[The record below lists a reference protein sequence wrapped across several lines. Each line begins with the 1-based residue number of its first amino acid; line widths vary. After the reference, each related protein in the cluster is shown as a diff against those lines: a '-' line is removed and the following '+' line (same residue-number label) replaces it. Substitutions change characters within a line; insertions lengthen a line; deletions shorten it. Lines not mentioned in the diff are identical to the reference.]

1 MQQRDGH
8 QWPGGRVLRRREV
21 NITAAALAFA
31 GVGSLV
37 GGTARIEA
45 GGGTGGGSLCCGSPA
60 TGCVTIGHDATGSA
74 PYGGTT
80 VAYADDEFRAVAGEE
95 SGAFLQTRRSNV
107 GSGRID
113 LVSRGG
119 GLLELSSSSSDYA
132 IPPTMLCSGDGSAAS
147 GVLLRT
153 GTGGTGSA
161 AGDAQINGG
170 RGGGAICMRSGNG
183 FENGGQIEL
192 ETGAGS
198 EIGAPA
204 ALTTAGVSRDKSGD
218 ILVVTEATVADTGA
232 IRVSTGSAASLSGNI
247 RASAGH
253 ATGKGGGNVR
263 LSLAARTG
271 ANGGLASL
279 FGGGGTIGGGGT
291 AFAADRVASR
301 RAISRSLRASV

>member
-1 MQQRDGH
+1 MPLAQ
-8 QWPGGRVLRRREV
+8 LR
-21 NITAAALAFA
+21 T
-31 GVGSLV
+31 
-37 GGTARIEA
+37 
-45 GGGTGGGSLCCGSPA
+45 
-60 TGCVTIGHDATGSA
+60 
-74 PYGGTT
+74 GGTT

-218 ILVVTEATVADTGA
+218 ILVATKPQLQ
-232 IRVSTGSAASLSGNI
+232 IRVQFESPQARQLHCQVTFELLLATQ
-247 RASAGH
+247 RAREVAMCGFLWLRARVRMVARRLCLEGEVPIGAGD
-253 ATGKGGGNVR
+253 TPLR
-263 LSLAARTG
+263 RTG
-271 ANGGLASL
+271 
-279 FGGGGTIGGGGT
+279 
-291 AFAADRVASR
+291 
-301 RAISRSLRASV
+301 